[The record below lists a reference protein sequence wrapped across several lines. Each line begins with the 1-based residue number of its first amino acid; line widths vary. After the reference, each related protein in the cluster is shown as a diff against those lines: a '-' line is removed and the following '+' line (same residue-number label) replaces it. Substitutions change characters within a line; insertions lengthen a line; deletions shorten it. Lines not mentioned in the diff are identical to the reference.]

1 MYTCLLPND
10 VMLDLL
16 DLRIVMILFRGTIQ
30 SCSSPVLTEISFPI
44 FRMRVLL
51 ISTAKV
57 IIIGY
62 LSLTNGTYLN
72 VLDVFTWT

>member
-44 FRMRVLL
+44 FRLRVLL

-57 IIIGY
+57 IIGY
-62 LSLTNGTYLN
+62 LSLTNVTYLN
-72 VLDVFTWT
+72 VLDVFAWT

>member
-57 IIIGY
+57 IIGY

-72 VLDVFTWT
+72 VLDVFAWT